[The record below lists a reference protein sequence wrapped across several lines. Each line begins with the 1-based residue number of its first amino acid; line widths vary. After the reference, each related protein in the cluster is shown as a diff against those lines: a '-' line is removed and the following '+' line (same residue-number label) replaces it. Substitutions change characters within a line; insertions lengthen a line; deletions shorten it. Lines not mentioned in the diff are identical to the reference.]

1 MHKASRTE
9 HGAWRTPTI
18 TTIVLAQQTATH
30 SQECRPTSSRSRERR
45 RKQPSP
51 TISCSTS
58 LDRALR
64 SDQTSHLLESKLHA
78 LERIGSRGLS
88 FRSVSGVLR
97 CTEAFFHRSEK
108 ASVSNTGWRTPVNSQ
123 DPHTHL
129 PDVIYRGAQ
138 TGSELGHPGAI
149 WNNSLLNPG
158 AKVYKFSYSFSM
170 LLCILSIVSRPLRT
184 GGPLLAS
191 NQPRAFLSFFFFL
204 FCNSQQLL
212 PSIPPFGPSL
222 RKS

>member
-1 MHKASRTE
+1 MQPGPFFQICFWGSQMH
-9 HGAWRTPTI
+9 
-18 TTIVLAQQTATH
+18 
-30 SQECRPTSSRSRERR
+30 RS
-45 RKQPSP
+45 
-51 TISCSTS
+51 
-58 LDRALR
+58 
-64 SDQTSHLLESKLHA
+64 
-78 LERIGSRGLS
+78 
-88 FRSVSGVLR
+88 
-97 CTEAFFHRSEK
+97 FFHKSEK

-184 GGPLLAS
+184 GGP
-191 NQPRAFLSFFFFL
+191 FLHPTNRELFYLFSFLQFTAT
-204 FCNSQQLL
+204 
-212 PSIPPFGPSL
+212 PSIHPSI
-222 RKS
+222 RAVP